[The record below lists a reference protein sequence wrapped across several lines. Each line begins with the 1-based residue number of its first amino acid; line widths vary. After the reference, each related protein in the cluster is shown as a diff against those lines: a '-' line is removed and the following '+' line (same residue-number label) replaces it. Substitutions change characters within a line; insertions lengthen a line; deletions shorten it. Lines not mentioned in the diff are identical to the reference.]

1 MPWRCPACATEI
13 SHRTAAEAM
22 PRPGQHYRCHVC
34 RLELVYDAEVNKM
47 VVVPLPDE
55 IPTKPSPAPVDA
67 NTVEPGKVSGAGP
80 NVPCLP
86 DIYWCVTS
94 PSAS

>member
-34 RLELVYDAEVNKM
+34 RLELVFDAEMNKM

-55 IPTKPSPAPVDA
+55 LPTTPPKRQ
-67 NTVEPGKVSGAGP
+67 
-80 NVPCLP
+80 
-86 DIYWCVTS
+86 
-94 PSAS
+94 